1 MELWIR
7 SQTKVNLMLV
17 NDIYVNDNYIY
28 AMKEEH
34 STLLG
39 KYSTEKR
46 ALEVLD
52 EIQKLLMPKI
62 IVTDDKQQMINS
74 NGVIYS
80 IDIIKNINTDIQEL
94 STYVYQMP
102 KE

>member
-7 SQTKVNLMLV
+7 SQDKKKLHNIKHLELNNNETGIFNA
-17 NDIYVNDNYIY
+17 DTY
-28 AMKEEH
+28 
-34 STLLG
+34 TLLG
-39 KYSTEKR
+39 KYNSKER

-52 EIQKLLMPKI
+52 EIQDLLKTKV

-94 STYVYQMP
+94 STYVYEMP